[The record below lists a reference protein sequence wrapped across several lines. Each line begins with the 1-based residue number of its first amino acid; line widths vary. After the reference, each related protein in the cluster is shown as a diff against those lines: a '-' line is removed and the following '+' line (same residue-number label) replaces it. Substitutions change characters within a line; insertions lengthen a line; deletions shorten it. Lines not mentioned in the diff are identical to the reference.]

1 MTAQQ
6 ILFLLGKKD
15 RKHFVRTYLT
25 PMIKDG
31 TLEYLYPAKGNAPTQ
46 AYIAKN

>member
-15 RKHFVRTYLT
+15 KKYFVRTHLT

-31 TLEYLYPAKGNAPTQ
+31 TLEYLYLAKGSIPAQ